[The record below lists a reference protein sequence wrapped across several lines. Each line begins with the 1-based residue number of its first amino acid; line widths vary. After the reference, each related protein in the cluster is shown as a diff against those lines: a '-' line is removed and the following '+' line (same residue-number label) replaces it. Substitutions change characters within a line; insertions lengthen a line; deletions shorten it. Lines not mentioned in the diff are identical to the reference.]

1 MLSSLILMRPRMSE
15 TLASFVCKGEETRK
29 NRELGM
35 EGFRKD
41 RCGMGEGVSESV
53 EVICVTTIA
62 NLAK

>member
-1 MLSSLILMRPRMSE
+1 MSE

-62 NLAK
+62 NIAK